1 MTGRCVKEETE
12 ALLRDMQEYRDL
24 SDRVRSMFGD
34 VATLKDVVD
43 SLERKLLEPE
53 KPDPVNARI
62 LTYEESAMWD
72 AYRAIGTPEQC
83 WEAVE
88 HTRWIPVSERL
99 PENESE
105 CLVTLKKTYGM
116 QEVVYG
122 IANYLNFGDTW
133 HWNEKKYGYLEWDK
147 YSDGYGGTKAYR
159 VIAWMPLPEPYH
171 VAEES
176 NVEEQSK

>member
-1 MTGRCVKEETE
+1 M
-12 ALLRDMQEYRDL
+12 

-83 WEAVE
+83 LEAVE
-88 HTRWIPVSERL
+88 RTRWIPVSERMPEGIDACNYIASIENYGVDIATYVPLVKEWYCLGL
-99 PENESE
+99 P
-105 CLVTLKKTYGM
+105 CK
-116 QEVVYG
+116 
-122 IANYLNFGDTW
+122 
-133 HWNEKKYGYLEWDK
+133 
-147 YSDGYGGTKAYR
+147 
-159 VIAWMPLPEPYH
+159 VIAWLPLPEPYH
-171 VAEES
+171 ITNPGKKDGEDE
-176 NVEEQSK
+176 